1 MMSEPVNPADDTDH
15 TPLSTPQPG
24 PGGDTGGQRSGMV
37 PDTKDGILD
46 SQPALD
52 AQGEKEDPDT
62 PVGDVEIENKKSSD
76 GSVGEKQDNEGI
88 NEDETHHQ
96 KEGTPDG
103 EKGMTAVPDD
113 GERDTDRSPDAGAGN
128 VTRSTAGADGSDHDV
143 SQTTEATKTEIQ
155 SEKNDN
161 IQALLDRELHYLM
174 RPERSNLYREGSR
187 RQEEGHLEGALAC
200 YLGAITG
207 LSEGSTFEELPRCL
221 HAVADIYFEHK
232 EYEKAVYFIQAE
244 KMYYETA
251 LIDIVSVQKDSGSK
265 AERKPSKGEGEEQHD
280 EQLDEEPGE
289 ESSHDKSDDLDDDL
303 SPDAKKGQEMENLAR
318 LCLKEGKLQLA
329 LDYCGKATKM
339 YQTVYGEDHPVT
351 IASLDLFTVI
361 YADVGKKLYS
371 DAMQKFEKEE
381 EALKTERS
389 HDTVSPDSTAPELR
403 QRFTNNNGKDLN
415 GVDEGTNEAMIH
427 QGELEPTSLEERDDW
442 VMTVLLMLIF
452 FLATVFIV
460 IVISSIYCYN
470 NNRAGY
476 CAQTRGDINY
486 WYMYARQVIH
496 NVRTSFR

>member
-1 MMSEPVNPADDTDH
+1 MRVRRKTSRLQARTD
-15 TPLSTPQPG
+15 G
-24 PGGDTGGQRSGMV
+24 R
-37 PDTKDGILD
+37 
-46 SQPALD
+46 
-52 AQGEKEDPDT
+52 
-62 PVGDVEIENKKSSD
+62 
-76 GSVGEKQDNEGI
+76 VGEKRDSEGVD
-88 NEDETHHQ
+88 EDERHLQ

-103 EKGMTAVPDD
+103 EKGLFAAPDD

-161 IQALLDRELHYLM
+161 IQALLDRELHYLS

-232 EYEKAVYFIQAE
+232 EC
-244 KMYYETA
+244 
-251 LIDIVSVQKDSGSK
+251 SK
-265 AERKPSKGEGEEQHD
+265 AERKPSKGDGDEQHG
-280 EQLDEEPGE
+280 EQLDGEPGE
-289 ESSHDKSDDLDDDL
+289 ESSHDKSDELDDDL

-381 EALKTERS
+381 EVLKSERS
-389 HDTVSPDSTAPELR
+389 HDTVSPGSTAPELR
-403 QRFTNNNGKDLN
+403 QRFTNNNSKELN
-415 GVDEGTNEAMIH
+415 GVDEGTNETTIH
-427 QGELEPTSLEERDDW
+427 RGELEPTPLEER
-442 VMTVLLMLIF
+442 
-452 FLATVFIV
+452 
-460 IVISSIYCYN
+460 
-470 NNRAGY
+470 GE
-476 CAQTRGDINY
+476 
-486 WYMYARQVIH
+486 
-496 NVRTSFR
+496 